1 MKNNTTEAGIW
12 QAPLFISR
20 LTIQTYVAKTWV
32 ENSAGLSKG
41 DFMALTTPHRGYTR
55 KDTDTRKK
63 WLAKHT
69 GIEIDD
75 TLRNEPE
82 ELKGII
88 ENHVGF
94 MNIPMAIASPLVI
107 NGSYAK
113 GEFCVPICT
122 LEGTLA
128 LSMCRGMLATAMSG
142 GITTRHIK
150 QELSRSPVFI
160 FEELDE
166 SEVFH
171 KWVDKRYQQ
180 IKQAAESTTNHGK
193 LLRIDKYTSHN
204 TMILDFIYN
213 TAEASGQNMVTIAT
227 AEACKYIHENY
238 SSKNKYRYL
247 IESNFNSDKNPAYKT
262 LLLGRGHQVVASA
275 LISNRNLKRIFRS
288 TTENFLDGYRQLTVG
303 SLLAGVLGL
312 NLHVSNAL
320 TAIYLAT
327 GQDTACVSENS
338 VGIMTCEIRNGDDL
352 YISLS
357 MPSIT
362 VGTVGGGTRLLQQR
376 KNLEMLKCT
385 GKNSSKKLAEI
396 VCASALALE
405 LSLGG
410 AILSNEFAESH
421 SNYGR

>member
-1 MKNNTTEAGIW
+1 M
-12 QAPLFISR
+12 
-20 LTIQTYVAKTWV
+20 V
-32 ENSAGLSKG
+32 
-41 DFMALTTPHRGYTR
+41 LTTPHRGYSR

-82 ELKGII
+82 DLKGII

-94 MNIPMAIASPLVI
+94 MNIPMGIASPLAVK
-107 NGSYAK
+107 GSYAK

-128 LSMCRGMLATAMSG
+128 LSMSRGMLVTALSG

-160 FEELDE
+160 FEDLDE
-166 SEVFH
+166 TGIFL
-171 KWVDKRYQQ
+171 KWVNKRYQQ
-180 IKQAAESTTNHGK
+180 IKRVAESTTKHGK
-193 LLRIDKYTSHN
+193 LLRIDKYTSPN

-227 AEACKYIHENY
+227 SAACKYIQEKF
-238 SSKNKYRYL
+238 SSKNGFRYL
-247 IESNFNSDKNPAYKT
+247 IESNFNSDKNPTYKT
-262 LLLGRGHQVVASA
+262 LLLGRGHHVVASA
-275 LISNRNLKRIFRS
+275 IISNRNLKRIFRS
-288 TTENFLDGYRQLTVG
+288 STENFLDGYRQLTIG
-303 SLLAGVLGL
+303 SLLAGVVGL

-338 VGIMTCEIRNGDDL
+338 IGIMTCEVRNGDDL
-352 YISLS
+352 YVTLT

-362 VGTVGGGTRLLQQR
+362 VGTVGGGTRLVQQR
-376 KNLEMLKCT
+376 QNLEMLGCT

-410 AILSNEFAESH
+410 AILSNEFAASH

>member
-1 MKNNTTEAGIW
+1 M
-12 QAPLFISR
+12 
-20 LTIQTYVAKTWV
+20 V
-32 ENSAGLSKG
+32 
-41 DFMALTTPHRGYTR
+41 LTTPHRGYSR

-69 GIEIDD
+69 GIELDD

-82 ELKGII
+82 DLKGII

-128 LSMCRGMLATAMSG
+128 LSMSRGMLATALSG

-160 FEELDE
+160 FETIDE
-166 SEVFH
+166 SGPFLE
-171 KWVDKRYQQ
+171 WVNKQHRK
-180 IKQAAESTTNHGK
+180 IKKVAESTTKHGK

-204 TMILDFIYN
+204 TLILDFVYY

-227 AEACKYIHENY
+227 SAACKYIQENY
-238 SSKNKYRYL
+238 SSKNGFRYL

-262 LLLGRGHQVVASA
+262 LLLGRGHHVVASTI
-275 LISNRNLKRIFRS
+275 ISNRTLKRIFRS
-288 TTENFLDGYRQLTVG
+288 STENFLDGYRQLTIG
-303 SLLAGVLGL
+303 SLLAGVVGL
-312 NLHVSNAL
+312 NLHVANAL

-338 VGIMTCEIRNGDDL
+338 IGIMTCEMRNGDDL
-352 YISLS
+352 FLALS

-362 VGTVGGGTRLLQQR
+362 VGTVGGGTRLVQQK
-376 KNLEMLKCT
+376 KNLEILGCT

-396 VCASALALE
+396 ICASALALE

-410 AILSNEFAESH
+410 AILSNEFAVSH
-421 SNYGR
+421 LNYGR

>member
-1 MKNNTTEAGIW
+1 
-12 QAPLFISR
+12 
-20 LTIQTYVAKTWV
+20 
-32 ENSAGLSKG
+32 
-41 DFMALTTPHRGYTR
+41 MALTTPHRGYSR
-55 KDTDTRKK
+55 EDTEIRKK

-69 GIEIDD
+69 GIELDD

-82 ELKGII
+82 DLKGII

-94 MNIPMAIASPLVI
+94 MSIPMGIASPLVI

-128 LSMCRGMLATAMSG
+128 LSMSRGMLATAQSG

-160 FEELDE
+160 FEDINE
-166 SEVFH
+166 SDIFH
-171 KWVDKRYQQ
+171 KWVNQQYQQ
-180 IKQAAESTTNHGK
+180 IKQAAESTTQHGK
-193 LLRIDKYTSHN
+193 LLRIDKYHSHN
-204 TMILDFIYN
+204 TLILDFIYH

-227 AEACKYIHENY
+227 SAACQYIHENY
-238 SSKNKYRYL
+238 SSKNGCRYL
-247 IESNFNSDKNPAYKT
+247 IESNFNGDKNPAYKT
-262 LLLGRGHQVVASA
+262 LLLGRGHHVIASA
-275 LISNRNLKRIFRS
+275 VISNRTLTRVFRS
-288 TTENFLDGYRQLTVG
+288 STEDLLYGYRQLTVG
-303 SLLAGVLGL
+303 SLLAGVVGL

-327 GQDTACVSENS
+327 GQDTACVSENAI
-338 VGIMTCEIRNGDDL
+338 GIMTCDMRNGDDL
-352 YISLS
+352 YLSLS

-362 VGTVGGGTRLLQQR
+362 VGTVGGGTRLLQQK
-376 KNLEMLKCT
+376 KNLEMLGCT
-385 GKNSSKKLAEI
+385 GKDSSKKLAEI

-410 AILSNEFAESH
+410 AIVSNEFAASH